1 MVFLMFLDVQ
11 FLNISLQNFS
21 ISACNVVE
29 VETAARRKVEQRD
42 IATFKP
48 EKARKDR
55 KDRKAQ
61 SSQALHIGNSGS
73 DQENQPGGPKLS
85 PDRGNTILDT

>member
-1 MVFLMFLDVQ
+1 MTLPNGQ
-11 FLNISLQNFS
+11 HG
-21 ISACNVVE
+21 AA
-29 VETAARRKVEQRD
+29 AARLRQGLRD

-55 KDRKAQ
+55 KDRKDQKAQ

-85 PDRGNTILDT
+85 PDRGNTTPKSGA